1 MTERLDFV
9 QEGFA
14 NHPEWQEVRSV
25 ADEIVAYLKQPRT
38 RARIKMVDVPGAS
51 SSTIQAVILDR
62 AESLGFRNE
71 AKGLFKS
78 YPNNG
83 LRPDYYRRVGDSGIL
98 LEVERGKT
106 NINNMD
112 FLDFW
117 KCHICEHAHY
127 LFLMVP
133 VSLVQNSSGKSSK
146 PFEATAKHLSSFFQP
161 SNYTNVRGLVLIG
174 Y

>member
-9 QEGFA
+9 QVGFA
-14 NHPEWQEVRSV
+14 NHPEWLEVKSV
-25 ADEIVAYLKQPRT
+25 ADEIVAYLEKPRI
-38 RARIKMVDVPGAS
+38 RERIRTVDVPGAS
-51 SSTIQAVILDR
+51 SSAIQSVILER

-83 LRPDYYRRVGDSGIL
+83 LRPDYFRKVGDSGIL

-133 VSLVQNSSGKSSK
+133 LNLVQNSSGRSSK
-146 PFEATAKHLSSFFQP
+146 PFETTVKHMSSFFSP